1 MVVIN
6 GAKISGISDEVPTHP
21 SLFEA
26 LNLSEDIDDI
36 RLDITDLEAL
46 SLQLNQIKPDIIFHL
61 AAQPIVKEGL
71 DNPRR
76 TFLSNSIGTMN
87 VLEAVRIGF
96 KPQAMVMITSDKAYR
111 NNEWEWGYRESDEL
125 GGDDPYS
132 ASKGCAE
139 LIIRSYIKSFFSG
152 DTNTNIA
159 SARAGNVIGGGD
171 WSG

>member
-1 MVVIN
+1 MANMGCLTMSYNKQLQQAFNNKKVLVTGHTGFKGSWLTQWLLSM

-111 NNEWEWGYRESDEL
+111 NNEWE
-125 GGDDPYS
+125 
-132 ASKGCAE
+132 
-139 LIIRSYIKSFFSG
+139 
-152 DTNTNIA
+152 
-159 SARAGNVIGGGD
+159 
-171 WSG
+171 